1 MNKDDL
7 KITKIPNRFTYTLLV
22 TEVYQFQMSLVTLD
36 IFIVRYIQNIVKIVL
51 KSVIKDCTTFL
62 TIVSILFFKRKKHIF
77 KCDLQM
83 IFEFN

>member
-1 MNKDDL
+1 
-7 KITKIPNRFTYTLLV
+7 
-22 TEVYQFQMSLVTLD
+22 MSLVTLD

-83 IFEFN
+83 ISNLIRYIQRLYGKTKLRTIINYFYIR